1 MTNKQM
7 TDDERA
13 ETLIGLRGLFSA
25 MWEKLRP
32 IGEELDREE
41 AAEATKKKLEK
52 LEDQDA

>member
-1 MTNKQM
+1 M

-25 MWEKLRP
+25 MWEKLRQ
-32 IGEELDREE
+32 IGEELDRE
-41 AAEATKKKLEK
+41 EATKKKLEK